1 MSVEEILKSVKDG
14 DNVAAGKA
22 YDSIMAE
29 KLKAA
34 LDARKIELAPTMA
47 GMEPAV
53 VEPEPAVEVEEPQ
66 GEVAQDEINN

>member
-47 GMEPAV
+47 GVQPVEPV
-53 VEPEPAVEVEEPQ
+53 VEPAPVEEP
-66 GEVAQDEINN
+66 GEIAQDEINN